1 MSIKNKRGTKDNE
14 YVIQRQFGRLAIQFN
29 YSRYHFK
36 MTQALIKVNQA
47 AIAERIDVDDLKTLF
62 LSVFPGHNFFLHK
75 VFAK

>member
-1 MSIKNKRGTKDNE
+1 
-14 YVIQRQFGRLAIQFN
+14 
-29 YSRYHFK
+29 

>member
-1 MSIKNKRGTKDNE
+1 
-14 YVIQRQFGRLAIQFN
+14 
-29 YSRYHFK
+29 

-47 AIAERIDVDDLKTLF
+47 AIAERIDVDDLKILF